1 MNLETRIAIIEAKL
15 DIAELLTK
23 YSIAVDDRDMAA
35 LADCFTEDGQL
46 VGKDGR
52 DPGIGRD
59 NVMARYRSRFK
70 VLGPTYHWTHN
81 HIIKVDENSLT
92 DATGIVLSHAEI
104 WRSEKAFIAA
114 LRYEDQYRKEEN
126 IWRISSRTTS
136 FFYYLPVEEYA
147 EGLGDPMRMR
157 AYGDRRPANYPEPLA
172 SWSTWEE

>member
-1 MNLETRIAIIEAKL
+1 M
-15 DIAELLTK
+15 
-23 YSIAVDDRDMAA
+23 
-35 LADCFTEDGQL
+35 
-46 VGKDGR
+46 
-52 DPGIGRD
+52 
-59 NVMARYRSRFK
+59 
-70 VLGPTYHWTHN
+70 
-81 HIIKVDENSLT
+81 DENSLT